1 MNYIKWNKALTKH
14 FFNENNIN
22 KEVILYADKNL
33 IFEIGEKY
41 NLGNYDDFIKCI
53 LIDFNSRC
61 NLYDDIIANPRRLGN
76 DRVTINKELSNK
88 IKEFPN
94 HLSNK
99 TGKFDLVYFNYIIF
113 YITVFV
119 DNTEDRSFYNC
130 LNQIIN
136 SVIPKDNNNL
146 PLNGLDLIFN
156 KIEEWTL
163 KNKNGK
169 LGIFRARRL
178 GNLAYLGLLKYQVV
192 LKPNENKLFEE
203 IIYKYNIQISDN
215 TLYAELAN
223 MLLPLIDNNSLRSK
237 IIEATKN
244 IVYAEWF
251 LNRVKNFNHDSF
263 KNTEIG
269 KGIEVIK
276 KGQLAFFIDP
286 IDYSLKLKTNI
297 ELNEKFNIEHYYFVQ
312 SEKDENGFYLEP
324 LIVKN
329 SEPIKFENKWINS
342 NNVELKTL
350 KVNDVNFFQSQEIS
364 GGGYIQTLTPTIGYK
379 YLVVVKENNSII
391 SKWENWSSNDK
402 NISKISRIDKN
413 DNLTN
418 IFGHN
423 CIFYFAEDVKKNYY
437 QNGIDDI
444 IYSVD
449 IDSQSLLIKN
459 VGGYLLTNRTYID
472 TALPYFEIKNQ
483 DLDHSKLKIKV
494 YRNGQEDKDIKTY
507 FHENK
512 YYLYLNNDI
521 FINESNLI
529 IVKFTYND
537 KIEVQFDFSIVPS
550 KIITTKENQ
559 LYKCNKWGEKFVN
572 EKTFFNGLNISNSSN
587 LPLSTNKHCLEGLK
601 NNYSFEFNYFICL
614 LTSLFNNINSHSIK
628 RNDINKAVDAALIF
642 MRSKGI
648 EIKENKYSKT
658 NLINN
663 LYALGYIN
671 MEIDENS
678 NYVFQLLPTTII
690 KIEKSFDN
698 NSQVYKLVGARTKLM
713 IQKTI
718 EFCNQKNIAIKFK
731 DVNSNK
737 NQYLENILLPESIF
751 IDLRNRAG
759 EFIEFIKDEINIE
772 IKLENQYHIGDSL
785 VNFIAKI
792 NEFETHFLKSPFSF
806 VNQEFNNLSNN
817 GLPCW
822 VESKTPNSKN
832 GFTYFSKYLKTEQNS
847 YYKDISTGW
856 GNLYIEYKK
865 KRPVLILKKIYGD
878 NKSINFSPEVFIPS
892 KLRLPIIIYKALVAF
907 NHGIPKTVKVFL
919 KNLNDEFDTENQYY
933 MLFDQYSISQKEGR
947 HENIGKILTG
957 SSDLLNNPQI
967 VYNSNFSVKNKI
979 SYAECTIDSDA
990 KYVFVIRN
998 EKDDIIAIG
1007 NNYKRM
1013 FLNSIYYQENTIL
1026 KSNNILINN
1035 SKINTFEIDLSN
1047 GTLNKIISQ
1056 ILDNDFSNLRFLD
1069 SKRDINIITKSEETI
1084 VIREIQ

>member
-1 MNYIKWNKALTKH
+1 MSYIRWNKALTNH

-33 IFEIGEKY
+33 IFEIGEKS

-53 LIDFNSRC
+53 LVDFHSRC

-76 DRVTINKELSNK
+76 DRVAINKELSNK

-136 SVIPKDNNNL
+136 SVIPKDNNTS

-215 TLYAELAN
+215 ILYAELAN
-223 MLLPLIDNNSLRSK
+223 MLLPLIEKSTLRSK

-244 IVYAEWF
+244 LVYAEWF
-251 LNRVKNFNHDSF
+251 LNRVKSFDHESF
-263 KNTEIG
+263 KNTDIG

-286 IDYSLKLKTNI
+286 VDYSLKLKTNI
-297 ELNEKFNIEHYYFVQ
+297 ELSEKFNIEDFYFIQ
-312 SEKDENGFYLEP
+312 SEKDENGFYIEP

-329 SEPIKFENKWINS
+329 SEPIKFESKSLNS
-342 NNVELKTL
+342 ETVDLKTL
-350 KVNDVNFFQSQEIS
+350 KINEVNFFQSQENS
-364 GGGYIQTLTPTIGYK
+364 GGGYIQTLTPTIGYN
-379 YLVVVKENNSII
+379 YLIVVKESNAII
-391 SKWENWSSNDK
+391 SNWEKWAFNDK
-402 NISKISRIDKN
+402 NISKIRRIEKN

-418 IFGHN
+418 IFGQN
-423 CIFYFAEDVKKNYY
+423 SIFYFAEDIKKNYY
-437 QNGIDDI
+437 KDEKDDV

-449 IDSQSLLIKN
+449 IDSQSLIIKN

-472 TALPYFEIKNQ
+472 TALPYFEVKNQ
-483 DLDHSKLKIKV
+483 DFDHSKLKIKV
-494 YRNGQEDKDIKTY
+494 YRNGREDKDIKIY
-507 FHENK
+507 PNENK

-521 FINESNLI
+521 FISESNLI
-529 IVKFTYND
+529 IVKFTFND
-537 KIEVQFDFSIVPS
+537 KVEVQFDFSIVPS
-550 KIITTKENQ
+550 EIILSKQNE
-559 LYKCNKWGEKFVN
+559 LYKCNKWGEKLVN
-572 EKTFFNGLNISNSSN
+572 ENSFFNGLNILNSTNIALSSN
-587 LPLSTNKHCLEGLK
+587 RHTLK
-601 NNYSFEFNYFICL
+601 ELNNNYSFELNYFIYL
-614 LTSLFNNINSHSIK
+614 LTSLFNSKNNHSIK
-628 RNDINKAVDAALIF
+628 RNDINKAIDATSIF
-642 MRSKGI
+642 LRSKGF

-671 MEIDENS
+671 KATDENS
-678 NYVFQLLPTTII
+678 NSVFQLLPTTII

-731 DVNSNK
+731 DVNSIN
-737 NQYLENILLPESIF
+737 NQHLENILLPETIF
-751 IDLRNRAG
+751 IDLRNSAV
-759 EFIEFIKDEINIE
+759 EFIEFIKAEINLE

-785 VNFIAKI
+785 ANFIANI
-792 NEFETHFLKSPFSF
+792 NEFETHFLKNPFSF
-806 VNQEFNNLSNN
+806 ENQEFNILSNN
-817 GLPCW
+817 GLPSW

-832 GFTYFSKYLKTEQNS
+832 GFTYFARYLKTNHNS
-847 YYKDISTGW
+847 YFKDISTGW

-878 NKSINFSPEVFIPS
+878 NKNINFSPEVFIPS
-892 KLRLPIIIYKALVAF
+892 RLRLPIIIYKALVAF
-907 NHGIPKTVKVFL
+907 NHGIPKTVKVFF
-919 KNLNDEFDTENQYY
+919 KNLKDEFDIENQYY
-933 MLFDQYSISQKEGR
+933 MLFDKYSISQKEGR
-947 HENIGKILTG
+947 QENIVKILTG
-957 SSDLLNNPQI
+957 SSDLFNNPQI
-967 VYNSNFSVKNKI
+967 VYNSNFSMKNKI
-979 SYAECTIDSDA
+979 SYAECTLDSDT
-990 KYVFVIRN
+990 KYVLIIKN

-1007 NNYKRM
+1007 TNYKKM
-1013 FLNSIYYQENTIL
+1013 YLNSIYCIERTDL
-1026 KSNNILINN
+1026 KTNNILINN
-1035 SKINTFEIDLSN
+1035 EKINTCEIDLSH
-1047 GTLNKIISQ
+1047 GTLNKTISQ
-1056 ILDNDFSNLRFLD
+1056 ILDNEFSNLRFLD
-1069 SKRDINIITKSEETI
+1069 SKKNINITTKSEEII
-1084 VIREIQ
+1084 VIKEIQ